1 MFQDGEAA
9 GIKGLKQECM
19 WSFRGQQGHWHCWIR
34 RGGVEGARRCVNEI
48 GARSRR
54 TLLISSLK
62 FIYFFSVMEK
72 LGKNDGVL
80 RGKLKKEFNL
90 GYDKFEMPGTYLNDS
105 DE

>member
-48 GARSRR
+48 GARS
-54 TLLISSLK
+54 
-62 FIYFFSVMEK
+62 
-72 LGKNDGVL
+72 
-80 RGKLKKEFNL
+80 
-90 GYDKFEMPGTYLNDS
+90 
-105 DE
+105 